1 MQIEILNAI
10 YENDLDKIKL
20 LINSTNVND
29 PLTTFLHTPLH
40 FAVRTQNKRLVE
52 ILVNELHAQVNYADI
67 NGWSPLGMIA
77 VEGNDGKYELAQLLI
92 SLGADVDH
100 STRESNYYSPMELA
114 SYNRDSAPEIF
125 KLFKAFSKN
134 PAWETKKSFLI
145 SFERLS
151 HKLV

>member
-10 YENDLDKIKL
+10 YENDLDKIRL

-29 PLTTFLHTPLH
+29 PLTTDLHTPLH
-40 FAVRTQNKRLVE
+40 FAIRTQNKRLVE
-52 ILVNELHAQVNYADI
+52 ILVKEFMAQVNCADI

-77 VEGNDGKYELAQLLI
+77 VEGNDCKYELAQLLI

-100 STRESNYYSPMELA
+100 STRESKYYSPMELA
-114 SYNRDSAPEIF
+114 SDSRDSAPEIF
-125 KLFKAFSKN
+125 DLFKTFSKN
-134 PAWETKKSFLI
+134 QNWEPKKSFLI
-145 SFERLS
+145 CYERLS